1 VTGTVVALSGGVG
14 GAKLALGLSRVLDP
28 RELAIIANTG
38 DDFVHLGLHVSP
50 DVDTLLYTL
59 AGLVDPV
66 RGWGRREETWTFMSA
81 LGQLGGE
88 TWFRL
93 GDGDLAL
100 HIERTRRLA
109 AGATLSQVTE
119 QLRRQLEIG
128 ARILP
133 MSDDPVRTRLR
144 TNSGWLDFQDYFV
157 RLGCAPLVHEIR
169 FAGAAAASAADGV
182 LAALRSPDL
191 RAVIVCPSNP
201 LLSVGPILAIPSI
214 HEALLRCRAPVVAV
228 SPIIA
233 GEAVKGPAAKILR
246 ELGSEATAAAVARG
260 YAGLIDVFVV
270 DDADAGMA
278 TPPGVRLVAAP
289 TLMTTLEDRERL
301 ARIVLAAA
309 DQATRPTSRD
319 GR

>member
-1 VTGTVVALSGGVG
+1 VTGTVLALSGGVG

-28 RELAIIANTG
+28 QELAIVANTG

-50 DVDTLLYTL
+50 DIDTLLYTL

-66 RGWGRREETWTFMSA
+66 RGWGRREETWTFMSVLA
-81 LGQLGGE
+81 QLGGE

-100 HIERTRRLA
+100 HVERTRRLA
-109 AGATLSQVTE
+109 AGATLSEVTE
-119 QLRRQLEIG
+119 QLRHQLQIG
-128 ARILP
+128 ARVLP
-133 MSDDPVRTRLR
+133 MSDGPVRTRLR
-144 TNSGWLDFQDYFV
+144 TDVGWLDFQDYFV
-157 RLGCAPLVHEIR
+157 RLGCAPQVHEIQY
-169 FAGAAAASAADGV
+169 AGAAAANAANSV
-182 LAALRSPDL
+182 LDVLRSPDL
-191 RAVIVCPSNP
+191 RAVIICPSNP

-214 HEALLRCRAPVVAV
+214 RDALRRCRAPVVAV

-246 ELGSEATAAAVARG
+246 ELGSEATAAGVARG

-270 DDADAGMA
+270 DDVDAGMA
-278 TPPGVRLVAAP
+278 PPPGVRLVAAP

-301 ARIVLAAA
+301 ARTVLAAA
-309 DQATRPTSRD
+309 DQVTRPTPRGD
-319 GR
+319 R